1 MKKILAIL
9 TAFALAFIFVPNM
22 EAKAS
27 GYSGS
32 LSGPSS
38 AYAGD
43 TVTVSL
49 NISAQNL
56 TGANGAVSCDKGTIN
71 SMSTP
76 LSGWY
81 CGSGAS
87 FIIYENIGD
96 FVGVSGSNTVLNIS
110 VTLSSALAPGENVTV
125 NVSNCEIT
133 YEGEN
138 LTYGVFNASHTI
150 TINQPVVNTPE
161 EPPAQTP
168 TESTPSETPP
178 SESTPSQSTPSQ
190 SPSSGSTSS
199 GNTSSQSSSS
209 QSKEEK
215 ETEVEVTEEATE
227 ATDEVTE
234 EVKEEKEDEKKEE
247 TKKEETSNKEET
259 KEKPKREKFKLKIKI
274 NISKENWVGFFWGIG
289 TVLVLEGI
297 GVLAFFLWK
306 RSSWRKENEK
316 IH

>member
-9 TAFALAFIFVPNM
+9 TAFALAFVFAPDMDV
-22 EAKAS
+22 KAS

-49 NISAQNL
+49 NISAENL

-71 SMSTP
+71 GMSTP

-110 VTLSSALAPGENVTV
+110 VTLPSSLVPGESVTV
-125 NVSNCEIT
+125 SVSNCEIT

-138 LTYGVFNASHTI
+138 LSYGAFNASHMI
-150 TINQPVVNTPE
+150 TINQPIVNTPE
-161 EPPAQTP
+161 EPPAETP
-168 TESTPSETPP
+168 T
-178 SESTPSQSTPSQ
+178 ESTPSQSTPSQ
-190 SPSSGSTSS
+190 STSSGSTSS
-199 GNTSSQSSSS
+199 GSTSLGSSSSLSSSS

-215 ETEVEVTEEATE
+215 EAEVEVTEEETE

-234 EVKEEKEDEKKEE
+234 EVKEEKEDK
-247 TKKEETSNKEET
+247 KKEETSKKEET
-259 KEKPKREKFKLKIKI
+259 KEKPKREKIKFKIKI

-289 TVLVLEGI
+289 TVLALEGI
-297 GVLAFFLWK
+297 GVLVFFLWK
-306 RSSWRKENEK
+306 RSSLRKENEK